1 MTRFRWFSRILFS
14 ALFFGAAVAAQ
25 AAEVVFPTGSRIGI
39 APPPG
44 VATSPRFVGLED
56 SANKVAIVVI
66 ALPPE
71 AYAELER
78 STGRLG
84 AQGATVERREDLSLN
99 PGKAFL
105 VVAQQKVGGVSLHKW
120 ILAAAA
126 GDLTAVVTF
135 EIPDDARESYPDA
148 AIRAA
153 LASVAVRKT
162 VPVDEQLSLL
172 PFRMGELSGFHVG
185 GIIAG
190 RAVML
195 TDPVPDGRE
204 DAARLV
210 IALAPGGP
218 AQASERDLFA
228 RDALTG
234 MANLAD
240 MRIVSSEP
248 LRIGGQQGH
257 QIMARGKDA
266 RTGTEFTIVQWIRFG
281 GGAYVQF
288 IGTAPSAA
296 WTGAYARFRNV
307 RDALELP

>member
-1 MTRFRWFSRILFS
+1 
-14 ALFFGAAVAAQ
+14 
-25 AAEVVFPTGSRIGI
+25 
-39 APPPG
+39 
-44 VATSPRFVGLED
+44 
-56 SANKVAIVVI
+56 
-66 ALPPE
+66 
-71 AYAELER
+71 
-78 STGRLG
+78 
-84 AQGATVERREDLSLN
+84 
-99 PGKAFL
+99 
-105 VVAQQKVGGVSLHKW
+105 
-120 ILAAAA
+120 
-126 GDLTAVVTF
+126 LTAVVTF
-135 EIPDDARESYPDA
+135 EIPDEARESYPDA
-148 AIRAA
+148 AVRAA

-162 VPVDEQLSLL
+162 VPIDEQLSLL
-172 PFRMGELSGFHVG
+172 PFRMGELSGFQIG

-204 DAARLV
+204 NAARLV

-266 RTGTEFTIVQWIRFG
+266 RTGTDFTIVQWIRFG
-281 GGAYVQF
+281 GSAYVQF
-288 IGTAPSAA
+288 VGTAPSAT
-296 WTGAYARFRNV
+296 WTGAYARFRQV
-307 RDALELP
+307 RDGIELP

>member
-1 MTRFRWFSRILFS
+1 MTRFRWFSHMLIPALLF
-14 ALFFGAAVAAQ
+14 GTVVTAQ

-44 VATSPRFVGLED
+44 VAASPRFMGFED
-56 SANKVAIVVI
+56 AAKSVAIVVV

-71 AYAELER
+71 AYAELEK
-78 STGRLG
+78 STSQLG
-84 AQGATVERREDLSLN
+84 AQGATVERREDLSLD

-105 VVAQQKVGGVSLHKW
+105 VVARQKVGGVSLHKW

-135 EIPDDARESYPDA
+135 DIPDEARESYPDA
-148 AIRAA
+148 AIQAA
-153 LASVAVRKT
+153 LTSVAVRKT

-172 PFRMGELSGFHVG
+172 PFRIGELSGFQVG
-185 GIIAG
+185 GILPG
-190 RAVML
+190 RAVIL
-195 TDPVPDGRE
+195 TDPPSEGRE

-228 RDALTG
+228 RDALG
-234 MANLAD
+234 SVANLAD

-266 RTGTEFTIVQWIRFG
+266 RNGTEFTIVQWIRFG

-288 IGTAPSAA
+288 VGTASSAA
-296 WTGAYARFRNV
+296 WTGAYARFRRV
-307 RDALELP
+307 RDGIELP

>member
-1 MTRFRWFSRILFS
+1 MSRFRWFSRMLFL
-14 ALFFGAAVAAQ
+14 AVLFGPAVAAQ

-44 VATSPRFVGLED
+44 VAVSPRFMGFED
-56 SANKVAIVVI
+56 AANRVAIMVV

-71 AYAELER
+71 AYPELEK
-78 STGRLG
+78 STAQLG
-84 AQGATVERREDLSLN
+84 AHGATVERREDLSLD
-99 PGKAFL
+99 PGKGFL
-105 VVAQQKVGGVSLHKW
+105 VVARQKVGGVSLHKW

-126 GDLTAVVTF
+126 ADLTAVVTL

-148 AIRAA
+148 AIWAA

-162 VPVDEQLSLL
+162 VPLDEQLSLL
-172 PFRMGELSGFHVG
+172 PFRMGELSGFQVG

-204 DAARLV
+204 DAPRLV

-218 AQASERDLFA
+218 AQPSDRDLFA
-228 RDALTG
+228 RDALAS

-240 MRIVSSEP
+240 VRIVSSEP

-257 QIMARGKDA
+257 QIMARGKDI
-266 RTGTEFTIVQWIRFG
+266 RTGVDFTIVQWIRFG

-288 IGTAPSAA
+288 VGTAPSAA
-296 WTGAYARFRNV
+296 WTGAYARFRHV
-307 RDALELP
+307 RDGIELP